1 MEEVLM
7 PKLGESVTEGTIE
20 KWLVQPGDTVEEYD
34 PLCEVI
40 TDKVT
45 AEVPSVFEGTI
56 KELLVA
62 EGDTVEVGT
71 PVCLMETDGAGE
83 AGKADEDEGSAKASE
98 EAAPSADENQ
108 EDAPS
113 STGKVEQGDQKKG
126 KTRISPVVMRLA
138 EEHDLD
144 LNTIEGTGFEG
155 RITKKD
161 VLKTIEA
168 GPVTAGT
175 QTEAAPSTD
184 QQADPAPASGNI
196 MAGDEIPVTG
206 VRKAVASK
214 MVQSSQEIPHAWLM
228 MEVDATNL
236 VNVRNSHKS
245 SFKEREGF
253 NLTFFSFFVKA
264 VAETLKEYPMLN
276 SSWQGDKIVINR
288 DINISIAVAGDDKLY
303 VPVIRN
309 ADDLSIKGIAKQV
322 GELAALGRNHKLT
335 QEHMAGGTFT
345 VNNTGAFGSVQS
357 MGIINHPQ
365 AAILQVESIVKKPV
379 IIDDMIAVRHMVNL
393 CLSIDHRIL
402 DGLVAGQFLKAVKE
416 RIEAYSVETTSVY

>member
-45 AEVPSVFEGTI
+45 AEVPSVFNGTI
-56 KELLVA
+56 KELLVE

-71 PVCLMETDGAGE
+71 PICLMET
-83 AGKADEDEGSAKASE
+83 EDDAESAKEEESGAEASQDPQTSDVME
-98 EAAPSADENQ
+98 EV
-108 EDAPS
+108 PS
-113 STGKVEQGDQKKG
+113 SGQKDTPDVPKKG
-126 KTRISPVVMRLA
+126 KSRISPVVMRLA
-138 EEHDLD
+138 EENDID

-168 GPVTAGT
+168 GPQSAGT
-175 QTEAAPSTD
+175 QPEAPASKE
-184 QQADPAPASGNI
+184 QEAVPAPAAQNI

-236 VNVRNSHKS
+236 VNVRNRHKS

-276 SSWQGDKIVINR
+276 SSWQGDKIVINK

>member
-34 PLCEVI
+34 ALCEVL

-45 AEVPSVFEGTI
+45 AEVPSVFDGTI
-56 KELLVA
+56 KELLVD

-71 PVCLMETDGAGE
+71 PICRMET
-83 AGKADEDEGSAKASE
+83 EGNTESE
-98 EAAPSADENQ
+98 EPALQEGNSAEAPPEELKPEQHAAPEKVN
-108 EDAPS
+108 AP
-113 STGKVEQGDQKKG
+113 KG
-126 KTRISPVVMRLA
+126 ARISPVVMRLA
-138 EEHDLD
+138 SENGINLEEVA
-144 LNTIEGTGFEG
+144 GTGFEG

-161 VLKTIEA
+161 ILKVIEE
-168 GPVTAGT
+168 GPAR
-175 QTEAAPSTD
+175 TEGPKQEVQSTKSPE
-184 QQADPAPASGNI
+184 PAPESSAQQPA
-196 MAGDEIPVTG
+196 AGEEIPVTG
-206 VRKAVASK
+206 VRKAIAGK

-236 VNVRNSHKS
+236 VNVRNKHKAA
-245 SFKEREGF
+245 FKENEGY

-276 SSWQGDKIVINR
+276 SSWQGDKIVVNK

-322 GELAALGRNHKLT
+322 SELAKLGRNHQLT
-335 QEHMAGGTFT
+335 QQHMQGGTFT

-365 AAILQVESIVKKPV
+365 AAILQVESIVKRPV
-379 IIDDMIAVRHMVNL
+379 IVDDMIAVRHMVNL

-402 DGLVAGQFLKAVKE
+402 DGLVAGEFMKAVKS
-416 RIEAYSVETTSVY
+416 RIESYSSEHTSVY